1 MPEREITPTQSAFLD
16 LKEERAGMREG
27 YGFLDEKR
35 LVLAS
40 EILEELRGYEME
52 TTGFRDAY
60 ARASETLQAAV
71 TRHGLEGLTLY
82 PDAQTTGA
90 NLHIE
95 SRSVLGVTVQ
105 KAVCETGEHRPSFPP
120 VDASSEA
127 EQCRDAF
134 LDLLPRAARLGVLH
148 GNLERLRLEYTRTAR
163 RARALEDVLL
173 PEIDE
178 TLRVIAAS
186 LEESEREEAIRVRQ
200 IHRAG

>member
-1 MPEREITPTQSAFLD
+1 MTEREITPTQSAFLD

-35 LVLAS
+35 LILAS
-40 EILEELRGYEME
+40 EILEELHGYEEEMA
-52 TTGFRDAY
+52 GFRDAY
-60 ARASETLQAAV
+60 TKAAEALQAAV
-71 TRHGLEGLTLY
+71 VRHGLEGLEFY
-82 PDAQTTGA
+82 PKAQTIGA
-90 NLHIE
+90 KLHIE

-105 KAVCETGEHRPSFPP
+105 QGACEVAEHKPLIPP
-120 VDASSEA
+120 VDASPEA

-134 LDLLPRAARLGVLH
+134 LDLIPRAARLAVLS

-186 LEESEREEAIRVRQ
+186 LEELEREEAMRVR
-200 IHRAG
+200 HMRREP